1 MLKIP
6 DEDLDDEDDDEEDDD
21 GGCFPDDEEADDP
34 LLGLGVFFATSLP
47 AAAWVLLSGEL
58 LLFLCLALAMV

>member
-6 DEDLDDEDDDEEDDD
+6 GLPDDDDEEEEEEE
-21 GGCFPDDEEADDP
+21 DEDDP
-34 LLGLGVFFATSLP
+34 LLALGVFFATSLP

>member
-1 MLKIP
+1 MLKT
-6 DEDLDDEDDDEEDDD
+6 LDEDDDDED
-21 GGCFPDDEEADDP
+21 GGGGGGFPDDDP

-47 AAAWVLLSGEL
+47 AAAWVLLSVEL